1 MYCNQDDLRYYILED
16 YLIAAESYNAG
27 IIDASI
33 KNASNEVYERLQCKY
48 SLNPI
53 PAIIKRIVAVI
64 ASYRIISAITTI
76 VKTENSN
83 DNEFLPLQRL
93 YQESIELL
101 DKIASGKVNI
111 SNSNNNGILNTDYDN
126 NTVVITKSKEFD
138 LNGY

>member
-33 KNASNEVYERLQCKY
+33 KNASNEVYERLQGKY